1 MATTHLIVSA
11 RVRFAGALAGVALI
25 AALAGPAD
33 WALRA
38 QSTPAPQTPAPDRS
52 RPPAPGPPAKLDVPP
67 IETRALSNGVPVWI
81 VQRHEVPLVQVAL
94 VVLAG
99 ASTDPVGKFGLASM
113 TAAMLD
119 EGAGARSSLEIADA
133 VDYLGASLGTSS
145 SYDASGVALGIPVA
159 RLADAL
165 PIMADVA
172 LRPTFPERELA
183 RLTRERL
190 TALLQARDNPAAV
203 ASESFPRL
211 LFGGD
216 ARYGI
221 SEVGTPAS
229 IASLSVA
236 DLRAFHQARYRPD
249 RATLLVVGDVQPDAV
264 LPLLETSFG
273 QWTGSGT
280 ASAAP
285 TTAAARPGSRRVV
298 IVDKPG
304 AAQSEI
310 RIGTIGV
317 ARSTEDYF
325 PIVVLNTI
333 LGGSFTS
340 RLNQNLRE
348 EHGYAYGAG
357 SSFVMRKAPGPFVAG
372 AAVQTDKTAEALTE
386 FFKELNGILQPIP
399 PDELEKAQNLLTY
412 SLPGDFETNSDLM
425 ARLQTL
431 LLYDL
436 PKDYYDT
443 YVDRL
448 RAVTSADLQRVARK
462 YIDPA
467 RLLVVVVGDRK
478 TIEPGVQA
486 LTLGPVSAMTIE
498 QVLGPAPQPPARS
511 QATP

>member
-1 MATTHLIVSA
+1 VSVIA
-11 RVRFAGALAGVALI
+11 LALAVAAAGSGGTRVRAQ
-25 AALAGPAD
+25 AAAAQPA
-33 WALRA
+33 
-38 QSTPAPQTPAPDRS
+38 APDRS
-52 RPPAPGPPAKLDVPP
+52 TPPAPGPPAKLDVPP

-94 VVLAG
+94 VVLSG
-99 ASTDPVGKFGLASM
+99 ASADPVNKYGVSSM
-113 TAAMLD
+113 MAAMLD
-119 EGAGARSSLEIADA
+119 EGAGNRSSLEIADA
-133 VDYLGASLGTSS
+133 VDYLGASLGTFS
-145 SYDASGVALGIPVA
+145 SYDASGVGLGVPVS
-159 RLADAL
+159 RLGDAL

-190 TALLQARDNPAAV
+190 TALLQARDNPNAI

-211 LFGGD
+211 LFGNT

-221 SEVGTPAS
+221 PEVGTPS
-229 IASLSVA
+229 TIASFTVA
-236 DLRAFHQARYRPD
+236 DLRTFHQAQFRPD

-264 LPLLETSFG
+264 VPLLETAFG
-273 QWTGSGT
+273 TWTPSGS
-280 ASAAP
+280 ASASTP
-285 TTAAARPGSRRVV
+285 TPPTPGTRPDRRSVV

-325 PIVVLNTI
+325 PLVVLNTI

-348 EHGYAYGAG
+348 EHGYSYGAG

-372 AAVQTDKTAEALTE
+372 AGVQTDKTSEALTE

-399 PDELEKAQNLLTY
+399 ADELEKAQNFLTY

-431 LLYDL
+431 LVYDL

-448 RAVTSADLQRVARK
+448 RAVTSADVERVARK
-462 YIDPA
+462 YINPDK
-467 RLLVVVVGDRK
+467 LLVVVVGDRK
-478 TIEPGVQA
+478 VIEPGIQA
-486 LTLGPVSAMTIE
+486 LKLGPVTARTIE
-498 QVLGPAPQPPARS
+498 EVLGPAPQPPAAS
-511 QATP
+511 SGNE